1 MPSFKPCCGVAKART
16 HFCTSRIHSGRW
28 LLLRCLTAVAEPDS
42 RDSGGR
48 AKEAA
53 ERVLLVEPAAA
64 AGDEGGPD
72 PRLGAGGAPARC
84 RASAAPSSRS
94 GSGERGGGSMGV
106 LRGAHRFSQLDNADF
121 GTSTIQRRIFLR
133 FILHDLSSTRARL
146 SDAQGWSDLS
156 PPYARPERSGSIFK
170 VR

>member
-16 HFCTSRIHSGRW
+16 HFCTLRIHHGTATAERW
-28 LLLRCLTAVAEPDS
+28 WTAVAEPDS

-53 ERVLLVEPAAA
+53 EWVLLVEPAAA

-94 GSGERGGGSMGV
+94 GSGELGGGAMG
-106 LRGAHRFSQLDNADF
+106 F
-121 GTSTIQRRIFLR
+121 
-133 FILHDLSSTRARL
+133 
-146 SDAQGWSDLS
+146 
-156 PPYARPERSGSIFK
+156 
-170 VR
+170 

>member
-1 MPSFKPCCGVAKART
+1 M
-16 HFCTSRIHSGRW
+16 HFCTFRIHRGPATAERW
-28 LLLRCLTAVAEPDS
+28 WTAVAEPDS

-53 ERVLLVEPAAA
+53 EWVLLVEPAAA

-106 LRGAHRFSQLDNADF
+106 LRGAHRFSQLRNADF
-121 GTSTIQRRIFLR
+121 WDIDDTPSNISQIYF
-133 FILHDLSSTRARL
+133 A
-146 SDAQGWSDLS
+146 
-156 PPYARPERSGSIFK
+156 
-170 VR
+170 